1 MEDSLAG
8 KSESIVCGA
17 VSMFE
22 SNVIDFNPFSS
33 RISWGFTDF
42 KILKVHSSEGWI
54 NSLRSQLQ
62 PKQPELSPLPLH
74 PPSPPSPSPLL
85 LAAREEA
92 ERLASAN
99 SALQRRVLELERARQ
114 SATEASSASEAS
126 LRRKAAS
133 AAAAADSA
141 NAELSALKEELAI
154 AVEAATA
161 ETAAKEAAEKRAK
174 AAGAVAGEWRAKAE
188 EERLRSREIFYELET
203 LRGALAS
210 AQKVLD
216 EAGEAERKV
225 SALIAERVG
234 WFAERAKLQAELQRL
249 NLVLSNR
256 RGTDISS
263 SLNNFETPN
272 TFPLQNT
279 TKTPTSSSNPLYK
292 DPSTPTSLTNLF
304 HKDSSNPPVS
314 HVLEAL
320 AQQEELQLEIE
331 RNLTRRQKKVSQ
343 ISRKTRKSRRFRT
356 PRSQNP
362 QFSSPPPRKKT
373 GDQRENTQ
381 KIAIK
386 TLAFLI
392 RC

>member
-22 SNVIDFNPFSS
+22 SNVLDFNPFSS

-62 PKQPELSPLPLH
+62 PKQPDLSPLPLH
-74 PPSPPSPSPLL
+74 LSSAPSPSPLL

-92 ERLASAN
+92 DRLASAN

-114 SATEASSASEAS
+114 SAAETSSANESS
-126 LRRKAAS
+126 LRRKVAT
-133 AAAAADSA
+133 AAATVDSA

-161 ETAAKEAAEKRAK
+161 EAAAKEAAERRAK
-174 AAGAVAGEWRAKAE
+174 AAGAAAGEWRAKAE
-188 EERLRSREIFYELET
+188 EERLRSREMFYELES
-203 LRGALAS
+203 LRGALAN
-210 AQKVLD
+210 AQRVLD
-216 EAGEAERKV
+216 GAGEAERKV

-234 WFAERAKLQAELQRL
+234 WFAEKAKLQAELQRL
-249 NLVLSNR
+249 NSALSNR
-256 RGTDISS
+256 RGTDTAS
-263 SLNNFETPN
+263 SLNNLEAPN
-272 TFPLQNT
+272 IFPLQNT
-279 TKTPTSSSNPLYK
+279 AKTPTSFTSPLYK
-292 DPSTPTSLTNLF
+292 DPSTPTSFTNPF
-304 HKDSSNPPVS
+304 HKDPSSPPVS

-331 RNLTRRQKKVSQ
+331 RNLTRRKEEVSQ
-343 ISRKTRKSRRFRT
+343 ISRKTRKSCRFRT

-381 KIAIK
+381 KIEIK
-386 TLAFLI
+386 KLVF
-392 RC
+392 